1 MVKVILPAFFVCS
14 LLVSGCGP
22 RPLLPSGAHIVEPAG
37 REVDGIPQPV
47 LQAIVLPPPLVAE
60 RPELYSVMVSDVPVR
75 ELLFALA
82 RDAGLNVDIH
92 HAISGVVSMN
102 AVGQTLP
109 RILER
114 IARQLDLRCEY
125 HGKTLVVLPDTQ
137 YAHSY
142 RVDYVN
148 ITRDS
153 VSSVNVATKISTTG
167 VAAPGEGGSGRD
179 NNSATSI
186 SSIANNR
193 FWLTLTENI
202 RALLADS
209 PGGRG
214 ADPVIA
220 NQESGI
226 VTVRATA
233 RQHEVVQEFLAGVL
247 SAARRQVLIE
257 ATVIEV
263 QLSDHFQQG
272 VDWQMLRNS
281 GERGWNLVHLPQGPN
296 PLPTGASPGGSY
308 PGPLLFPYQGGTPIF
323 GSGNPATFLLNY
335 TNPQS
340 LWGSNIA
347 ATLALL
353 ESFGQVKVLSS
364 PRISVLNNQTALLK
378 VVDNKVYFT
387 VDLDVTPATANSPE
401 TRSYTTTINTVP
413 VGFVMSVTPQIDE
426 AHTVIL
432 NVRPS
437 ITRVTGY
444 ARDPNPE
451 LARAQVSSLVPEIQ
465 TREMESIMKI
475 HNGEVAVMGGLMQD
489 THDRKSDG
497 VPGLSGLPVV
507 GALFRY
513 RNDVSRKSELVIFLR
528 PLVIRDA
535 SLAGDYGHLGSYL
548 PGKDFFTDK
557 DKPEWRGIF
566 GAGAKGAGREQP

>member
-1 MVKVILPAFFVCS
+1 MVKIILRAFFVCF
-14 LLVSGCGP
+14 LVVSGCGP
-22 RPLLPSGAHIVEPAG
+22 RLLLPSGAHIAEPSGPAL
-37 REVDGIPQPV
+37 DGIPQPV
-47 LQAIVLPPPLVAE
+47 LQALVLPTPLGGGK
-60 RPELYSVMVSDVPVR
+60 PELYSVMVSDVPVR

-102 AVGQTLP
+102 AAGQTLP

-125 HGKTLVVLPDTQ
+125 HGETLAILPDIPYTHT
-137 YAHSY
+137 YL
-142 RVDYVN
+142 VDYVN
-148 ITRDS
+148 INRDS
-153 VSSVNVATKISTTG
+153 TSSVNVASKISTTG
-167 VAAPGEGGSGRD
+167 VVAPGEGSSGRD
-179 NNSATSI
+179 NNSSTSI

-209 PGGRG
+209 PAGQGG
-214 ADPVIA
+214 DPVIA
-220 NQESGI
+220 NPENGI

-233 RQHEVVQEFLAGVL
+233 RQHEVVQEFLAVVL
-247 SAARRQVLIE
+247 RAARRQVLIE

-308 PGPLLFPYQGGTPIF
+308 PGPLLFPYEGGAPIF

-335 TNPQS
+335 TNLQS
-340 LWGSNIA
+340 RWGSNIA
-347 ATLALL
+347 ATLSLL
-353 ESFGQVKVLSS
+353 ESFGRVKVLSS

-387 VDLDVTPATANSPE
+387 VDLDVTPATTNSPE
-401 TRSYTTTINTVP
+401 TRTYTTTINTVP

-444 ARDPNPE
+444 VRDPNPE

-489 THDRKSDG
+489 THDRKTDG
-497 VPGLSGLPVV
+497 IPGLSGLPVM

-535 SLAGDYGHLGSYL
+535 ALAGDYRHLGGYL
-548 PGKDFFTDK
+548 PGQDFFTDK
-557 DKPEWRGIF
+557 DKSQWRGIF
-566 GAGAKGAGREQP
+566 SAGTNGAGRVQP

>member
-1 MVKVILPAFFVCS
+1 MANVILPAFLACV
-14 LLVSGCGP
+14 LLVGGCGP
-22 RPLLPSGAHIVEPAG
+22 RSMAPSDAHLAAPPGRVDRDIPL
-37 REVDGIPQPV
+37 PV
-47 LQAIVLPPPLVAE
+47 ARTLVLPLPLAAE
-60 RPELYSVMVSDVPVR
+60 KPEVYNVTVSDVPAR
-75 ELLFALA
+75 ELLFAVA

-92 HAISGVVSMN
+92 HAVSGLVSMN

-109 RILER
+109 QLLRR
-114 IARQLDLRCEY
+114 IARQLGLRCEQY
-125 HGKTLVVLPDTQ
+125 GETLSVLPDTPFLRT
-137 YAHSY
+137 Y

-148 ITRDS
+148 ISRDS
-153 VSSVNVATKISTTG
+153 SGNVNVATRIATTG
-167 VAAPGEGGSGRD
+167 LAAAGEGSGAAGRD

-193 FWLTLTENI
+193 FWPTLTENI
-202 RALLADS
+202 RAILADG
-209 PGGRG
+209 PGTGDG
-214 ADPVIA
+214 ASVIVNPEA
-220 NQESGI
+220 GL

-233 RQHEVVQEFLAGVL
+233 GQHEFVQEFLAGVL
-247 SAARRQVLIE
+247 GTARRQVLIE

-308 PGPLLFPYQGGTPIF
+308 PGPRLFPFEGGPPIF

-340 LWGSNIA
+340 RWGSNIA

-387 VDLDVTPATANSPE
+387 VDLDVTPATANAPE
-401 TRSYTTTINTVP
+401 TRTYTTTINTVP
-413 VGFVMSVTPQIDE
+413 VGFVMGVTPQIDG
-426 AHTVIL
+426 TDTITL

-444 ARDPNPE
+444 VRDPNPE
-451 LARAQVSSLVPEIQ
+451 LARAQVTSLVPEVQ
-465 TREMESIMKI
+465 TREMESVMKI

-489 THDRKSDG
+489 TQDRRTDG
-497 VPGLSGLPVV
+497 VPGLSGLPLI

-513 RNDVSRKSELVIFLR
+513 RNDAGRKSELVIFLR
-528 PLVIRDA
+528 PLVIKDA
-535 SLAGDYGHLGSYL
+535 ALAGDYRHLGGSLPGPEFFTDSQSLAGD
-548 PGKDFFTDK
+548 
-557 DKPEWRGIF
+557 
-566 GAGAKGAGREQP
+566 GRNGQGWWEP